1 MDKKLG
7 RLQNATEFA
16 ILGNTEELQR
26 MSQELKNNQDS
37 HTAMLKEQMEVM
49 GSIRDTTEHI
59 RNDMAK
65 LLKAFNEQKKESGEQ
80 RGRNVV
86 VDQSKPPS
94 AKRIRN
100 VLPEVEGED
109 HEYYILK
116 DTIVKDT
123 CKWVF
128 NEAQWEEWMTKEEP
142 RSLLAITGEP
152 GTGKSHIGATMYE
165 KLLEEARKDTKH
177 ICAAHFY
184 FREQSQSL
192 SGFIYALITVINQ
205 VVEQNA
211 PICELINTEWLKD
224 EVAIDVW
231 NWDDLMRKLLAPAF
245 KKGSKNHLYLMLD
258 GIDEMQDMDTLVE
271 FLEIIKEQGL
281 RISIVTTSRPDVLPK
296 LSEVFSVVNIEV
308 NKEKQLDDLRELV
321 WNRINSLSALRGFG
335 RYVKQRIADKVQ
347 EFAPSKW
354 SAYCMTWLTV

>member
-1 MDKKLG
+1 MDKKLA

-26 MSQELKNNQDS
+26 MSQELKTNQDS
-37 HTAMLKEQMEVM
+37 HTAMLQQQMEVM
-49 GSIRDTTEHI
+49 GSIRDTTENI

-65 LLKAFNEQKKESGEQ
+65 LLKAFNEQKKEKGGE
-80 RGRNVV
+80 RGRTAA

-100 VLPEVEGED
+100 VLPEVEGDD
-109 HEYYILK
+109 HEYHILK

-123 CKWVF
+123 CNWVF
-128 NEAQWEEWMTKEEP
+128 NEAQWEEWMAKES

-152 GTGKSHIGATMYE
+152 GTGKSHIGATVYE
-165 KLLEEARKDTKH
+165 KFLEEAQKDSKH
-177 ICAAHFY
+177 TCAAHFY
-184 FREQSQSL
+184 FREQSESL
-192 SGFIYALITVINQ
+192 SYFIYALITVINQ

-231 NWDDLMRKLLAPAF
+231 DWDDLMRKLLAPAF

-258 GIDEMQDMDTLVE
+258 GIDELEDMDTLIE
-271 FLEIIKEQGL
+271 FLEIIKEQEL
-281 RISIVTTSRPDVLPK
+281 RISIVTTSRPTVLPK
-296 LSEVFSVVNIEV
+296 LSEVASVLNIEV
-308 NKEKQLDDLRELV
+308 NKEKQLDDLKELV
-321 WNRINSLSALRGFG
+321 WNRLDSLSALRNFG

-347 EFAPSKW
+347 EFAPSKL
-354 SAYCMTWLTV
+354 APLT

>member
-1 MDKKLG
+1 MDKKLA

-37 HTAMLKEQMEVM
+37 HTAMLQQQMEVM
-49 GSIRDTTEHI
+49 GSIRDTTENI

-65 LLKAFNEQKKESGEQ
+65 LLKAFNEQKKEKGGE
-80 RGRNVV
+80 RGRTAV

-100 VLPEVEGED
+100 ILPEVEGED
-109 HEYYILK
+109 HEYHILK

-123 CKWVF
+123 CNWVF
-128 NEAQWEEWMTKEEP
+128 NEAQWEEWMAQES

-152 GTGKSHIGATMYE
+152 GTGKSHIGATVYE
-165 KLLEEARKDTKH
+165 KFLEEARKDTEH
-177 ICAAHFY
+177 TCAAHFY

-211 PICELINTEWLKD
+211 LICELINKEWLKD
-224 EVAIDVW
+224 DVAINVW
-231 NWDDLMRKLLAPAF
+231 SWDDLMRKLLAPAF
-245 KKGSKNHLYLMLD
+245 KKDSKNHLYLMLD
-258 GIDEMQDMDTLVE
+258 GIDELQDMDTLIE
-271 FLEIIKEQGL
+271 FLEIIKEQEL
-281 RISIVTTSRPDVLPK
+281 RISIVTTSRPNVLPT
-296 LSEVFSVVNIEV
+296 LSEVASVLNIEV
-308 NKEKQLDDLRELV
+308 NKGKQLDDLKELV
-321 WNRINSLSALRGFG
+321 WNRLNSLNALRNFG

-347 EFAPSKW
+347 EFAPSML
-354 SAYCMTWLTV
+354 SFYCMTWLTV